1 MYSKLSKIRK
11 QLQLTH
17 HRQLEFFQK
26 KQKEFRNKWTNIVSN
41 RRIIVHIPSLGF
53 TKHIRRKL
61 NNLSLRENYQIGC
74 LCELEDPNIDII
86 YVSPMPVN
94 DEILQYYNKLVRVFE
109 TGKQRISRLKSPLFP
124 HWVFVLRNE

>member
-1 MYSKLSKIRK
+1 MYFKLSKIRK
-11 QLQLTH
+11 QLQLTR

-26 KQKEFRNKWTNIVSN
+26 KQKEFQNKWTNIVSN

-53 TKHIRRKL
+53 TKHIRRNL
-61 NNLSLRENYQIGC
+61 NNLPLRENYQIGC

-94 DEILQYYNKLVRVFE
+94 DEILQYYTKLVRNGQF
-109 TGKQRISRLKSPLFP
+109 F
-124 HWVFVLRNE
+124 